1 MKRAFV
7 EIGLLCRQSQVS
19 SLLSSKGWRPFQM
32 MQFGSKKQKEKTG
45 KEAKKLRNFLKIS
58 SRENGENEGTIGT
71 VGTVG
76 TVGTI
81 GSNDEVSGRIE
92 NEINKVDYKIYDRK
106 IEEIIKNYENKI
118 KKTTDS
124 CINIEHLHN
133 ISVLKEKKKF
143 KLLDLAEV
151 VIKST
156 KLVYFYPY
164 ITSDI
169 QKIIHS
175 LKLKEKSWNPI
186 TSNDNQYIILE
197 IPPLT
202 NDVKLKKKKEAKDFL
217 EKIKLDIRN
226 MRYQIRDDIDKHIKG
241 DEWKFSEKNK
251 LDNYIKTK
259 MKIIEN
265 VYNTYVKNW

>member
-1 MKRAFV
+1 MKRTFV
-7 EIGLLCRQSQVS
+7 DIGLLCRKSQVS
-19 SLLSSKGWRPFQM
+19 SLLSSKGWWTLQM

-45 KEAKKLRNFLKIS
+45 KDGKKLRNFLKIS
-58 SRENGENEGTIGT
+58 SRENEENE
-71 VGTVG
+71 VM
-76 TVGTI
+76 I
-81 GSNDEVSGRIE
+81 GSNNEVSRRIE
-92 NEINKVDYKIYDRK
+92 NEINKVDYKMYDIK

-133 ISVLKEKKKF
+133 ISILKEKKNF
-143 KLLDLAEV
+143 KLLDLAQV
-151 VIKST
+151 VIKSS
-156 KLVYFYPY
+156 KLIYFYPY

-186 TSNDNQYIILE
+186 ISNDNQYIILE
-197 IPPLT
+197 IPSLT

-226 MRYQIRDDIDKHIKG
+226 MRYQIRDHIDKYIKG
-241 DEWKFSEKNK
+241 DEWKLSEKNK